1 MIILGRQGI
10 HQIDDLRKPQKVHTT
25 VKISL
30 CMKQT
35 FKNMSVHFDKEV
47 VLFF

>member
-10 HQIDDLRKPQKVHTT
+10 HQTAGLQKPPKVHTT

-35 FKNMSVHFDKEV
+35 FKNLSVHFDKEV
-47 VLFF
+47 VLFL